1 MCASLGSAVG
11 TPNIA
16 VSRRIEETTDAK
28 VLLSKTQTR
37 FNTLISGSSAMSTIN
52 CDRIAQ
58 WFELAERLS
67 FWNALEQRRF
77 AYLNRLKE
85 SRRAILCGEGDGR
98 FLVALLEANPAIEIT
113 YIDSSR
119 GMMRIAER
127 RVRGLDRTRRSRVN
141 FHCGNV
147 MEFVPPH
154 RDYDLVATHFFL
166 DCFAP
171 MEVSR
176 LIARMNQWTHPR
188 AKWLVSEF
196 HYGESAF
203 GRLWTS
209 IVIRGVYAAFGAL
222 TGLRVNQIPRYAP
235 LFLSA
240 GFRLQESDMALGGLL
255 ISELWSSGSH
265 C

>member
-1 MCASLGSAVG
+1 M
-11 TPNIA
+11 
-16 VSRRIEETTDAK
+16 
-28 VLLSKTQTR
+28 
-37 FNTLISGSSAMSTIN
+37 SSASSAIN
-52 CDRIAQ
+52 CDRIAP

-98 FLVALLEANPAIEIT
+98 FLVALLQANPAIEVT

-119 GMMRIAER
+119 EMMRIAER
-127 RVRGLDRTRRSRVN
+127 RVQGLHKSRRSRVN
-141 FHCGNV
+141 FHCGDV
-147 MEFVPPH
+147 MEFDPPCG
-154 RDYDLVATHFFL
+154 DYDLVATHFFL

-171 MEVSR
+171 KDVSR
-176 LIARMNQWTHPR
+176 LIASVKQWTHPR

-196 HYGESAF
+196 RYAESSF

-209 IVIRGVYAAFGAL
+209 LIIRGIYAGFGAL
-222 TGLRVNQIPRYAP
+222 TGLQVNRIPRYAP
-235 LFLSA
+235 LFLSS
-240 GFRLQESDMALGGLL
+240 GFGLQESDTALGGLL

-265 C
+265 S